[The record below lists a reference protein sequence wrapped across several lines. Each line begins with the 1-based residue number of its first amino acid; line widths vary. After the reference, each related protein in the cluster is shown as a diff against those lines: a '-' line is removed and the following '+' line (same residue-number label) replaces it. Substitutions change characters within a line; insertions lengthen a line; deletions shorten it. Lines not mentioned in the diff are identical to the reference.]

1 MAAEPARTVTPG
13 VHASV
18 HTKVGLAALRPLD
31 SEDIEPIMRFWHNSG
46 DEFLDFLGIDRSLL
60 GTVEDTRRRFLRAI
74 PTGDPDQSNIAFAIA
89 VNGQFAGYT
98 LLNRYSPEINY
109 SHWHITDP
117 SLRASGVS
125 TDLYP
130 YRIKTYFD
138 LARIDRLIH
147 QTRTRNVAVN
157 RMLDRYVPVAETR
170 HVERPDGVAL
180 PGEFHLRYVVRGN
193 IPGVFEK
200 AREIGRLQMPR

>member
-1 MAAEPARTVTPG
+1 MDAYSA
-13 VHASV
+13 V
-18 HTKVGLAALRPLD
+18 HTKVGLAELRALGP
-31 SEDIEPIMRFWHNSG
+31 EDIDAIVRFWYDSG

-74 PTGDPDQSNIAFAIA
+74 PTGDPDQQNIAFAIA
-89 VNGQFAGYT
+89 VNGRFAGYT

-117 SLRASGVS
+117 SLRASGLS
-125 TDLYP
+125 TALYP

-138 LARIDRLIH
+138 LARMDRLIH

-157 RMLDRYVPVAETR
+157 RMLDRYVPVAETCQI
-170 HVERPDGVAL
+170 ERPDGVAL
-180 PGEFHLRYVVRGN
+180 PGEFHLRHVVRGT
-193 IPGVFEK
+193 IPDFFER
-200 AREIGRLQMPR
+200 AREIGRLQTQR